1 MNRNTYLER
10 LGAFRSSCH
19 AYQYEKEL
27 LDKLQKDHP
36 FLAEQLPEETDSFRI
51 GLSESLGRGNLELLQ
66 FLRKDIRFVEN
77 TFQMIE
83 QNYPDAREIIYEVY
97 INHKGQEA
105 AAQEYRLTRNQVQYI
120 SGKCLHE
127 VLEASYPP
135 IHKVIPYSADFI
147 SDFKKEC
154 RDYFF
159 YIARI
164 QELLAELDQTEYF
177 RQDVRALPY
186 FRIGQS
192 PSRKEKDPLRLLER
206 KDRLYAEFREQKDHV
221 EHVIQVLQSIP
232 YFSYSGLIW
241 MLYVQ
246 NRSYSEVANLY
257 SLNKGNLG
265 RQIADQF
272 RRAASENE

>member
-1 MNRNTYLER
+1 M
-10 LGAFRSSCH
+10 
-19 AYQYEKEL
+19 
-27 LDKLQKDHP
+27 
-36 FLAEQLPEETDSFRI
+36 
-51 GLSESLGRGNLELLQ
+51 
-66 FLRKDIRFVEN
+66 
-77 TFQMIE
+77 
-83 QNYPDAREIIYEVY
+83 
-97 INHKGQEA
+97 
-105 AAQEYRLTRNQVQYI
+105 
-120 SGKCLHE
+120 
-127 VLEASYPP
+127 
-135 IHKVIPYSADFI
+135 IPYSADFI

-206 KDRLYAEFREQKDHV
+206 KDQLYAEVREQKDHV

>member
-19 AYQYEKEL
+19 VYQYEKEL
-27 LDKLQKDHP
+27 LDKLQKDYP

-51 GLSESLGRGNLELLQ
+51 GLSESLGRGNL
-66 FLRKDIRFVEN
+66 DVEN

-154 RDYFF
+154 RNYFF
-159 YIARI
+159 YISRI

-206 KDRLYAEFREQKDHV
+206 KDRLYAEVREQKDHV